1 MHKLETI
8 TDAYDQPMVKWHGS
22 TSNSGHPSSFAGHVS
37 SAYLIDKRRS
47 RITVR
52 LLLTLLVLSIF
63 CQSFHAQ
70 VR

>member
-8 TDAYDQPMVKWHGS
+8 TDAYDQPMVKWHGP

-37 SAYLIDKRRS
+37 SAYLIDKRS